1 MTIALVSAF
10 SPFRRKKYQFTN
22 YLNGEIQVNIICWY
36 KIYVQNKED
45 EASVSAMKDRPV
57 RTILRCISE
66 V

>member
-1 MTIALVSAF
+1 MSIALVSAV
-10 SPFRRKKYQFTN
+10 SPFQRKKCQFKN
-22 YLNGEIQVNIICWY
+22 YLNGEINIMCWY

-45 EASVSAMKDRPV
+45 EAGVSTKKDRPI